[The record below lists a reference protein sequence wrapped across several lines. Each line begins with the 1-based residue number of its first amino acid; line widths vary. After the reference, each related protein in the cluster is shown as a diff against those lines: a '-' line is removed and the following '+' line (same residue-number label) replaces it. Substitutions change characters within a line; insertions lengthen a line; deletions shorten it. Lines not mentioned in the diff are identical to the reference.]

1 MIEYSFQ
8 KGSFTLLSDKKS
20 YKEYAEAHAKK
31 SNVPID
37 CLKAFIIG
45 GIICCIAQAFFD
57 FYTFLEISEDNTKI
71 LVSCILIVITAILT
85 GLDVFDDIAKHAGAG
100 TLVPITGFA
109 NAIVSQAITSR
120 SEGFILGLGAK
131 IFTIAGPVILYGTA
145 TSVLYGIIYWIVGLF
160 IH

>member
-1 MIEYSFQ
+1 M
-8 KGSFTLLSDKKS
+8 LNDKKS

-31 SNVPID
+31 SNVPLD

-57 FYTFLEISEDNTKI
+57 LYTFLKISEDDTKI
-71 LVSCILIVITAILT
+71 LVSCTIIVITAILT
-85 GLDVFDDIAKHAGAG
+85 GLDVFDDI
-100 TLVPITGFA
+100 VPITGFA

-160 IH
+160 VH

>member
-1 MIEYSFQ
+1 M
-8 KGSFTLLSDKKS
+8 LNDKKS

-31 SNVPID
+31 SSVPLD

-57 FYTFLEISEDNTKI
+57 LYTFLKISEDDTKI
-71 LVSCILIVITAILT
+71 LVSCTIIVITAILT

-160 IH
+160 VH